1 MIRLNIK
8 IKSLNC
14 EKYINDESLQDD
26 FMVSRQNAEFN
37 NIIERN
43 IKKSHLEEIDT
54 VTVTAYFG
62 DM

>member
-8 IKSLNC
+8 IKSLNG

-62 DM
+62 DI

>member
-8 IKSLNC
+8 IKSLNG